1 METAEELRRKHIR
14 LLEALQKLSDDN
26 TKLRD
31 RLEGQWVGGGGGGGG
46 EDDGKEDVI
55 QATVE
60 MREEIKE
67 VRAGRR
73 SKATTAYL
81 IFIRT
86 RFARPITNNFSLVA
100 ASEPGSLPLFES
112 QGHKGCRG

>member
-1 METAEELRRKHIR
+1 M
-14 LLEALQKLSDDN
+14 EALQKLSDDN

-31 RLEGQWVGGGGGGGG
+31 RLEVQWVGGGGG